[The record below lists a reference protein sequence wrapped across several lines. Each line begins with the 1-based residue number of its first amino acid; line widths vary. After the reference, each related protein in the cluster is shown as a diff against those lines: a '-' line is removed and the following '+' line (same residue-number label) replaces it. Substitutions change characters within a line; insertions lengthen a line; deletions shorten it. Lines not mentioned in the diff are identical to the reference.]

1 MINQVLFVC
10 TGNTCR
16 SSMAEA
22 LLRKMLFEDL
32 GEKAATIQVVSAG
45 TGAISGSKAAQ
56 NAIAVMEREG
66 IDLRG
71 HKAKQITLE
80 LINAAD
86 LVLTMTL
93 EQKQSVQKLT
103 ATAKG
108 KIFTLNEFAT
118 GVKELESIISRAE
131 KLHYII
137 EEKSRNYLEKE
148 GSILQ
153 ELRRRHQ
160 ELTRQLR
167 ALDEE
172 LRRIE
177 QRMEQE
183 TILERCELESLQ
195 ARLSSLEI
203 LDPYGQNLEAYHIC
217 AAEIK
222 TKLKTVVEKIKGSLQ
237 DKS

>member
-1 MINQVLFVC
+1 
-10 TGNTCR
+10 
-16 SSMAEA
+16 MAEA

-45 TGAISGSKAAQ
+45 TGAVTGSKAAQ

-71 HKAKQITLE
+71 HKAKQITPE
-80 LINAAD
+80 LVNSVD

-93 EQKQSVQKLT
+93 EQKQSVQKISEI
-103 ATAKG
+103 AKG
-108 KIFTLNEFAT
+108 KTFTLSEFAT
-118 GVKELESIISRAE
+118 GVKELESIIARAE
-131 KLHYII
+131 RLNHII
-137 EEKSRNYLEKE
+137 EEKGRKFLEKE
-148 GSILQ
+148 EPTLQ

-183 TILERCELESLQ
+183 TISERRELESLQ

-203 LDPYGQNLEAYHIC
+203 SDPYGQNVDAYHIC
-217 AAEIK
+217 ANEIK
-222 TKLKTVVEKIKGSLQ
+222 TKLKVVVEKIKESLQ
-237 DKS
+237 DK